1 MVHLLPGERHS
12 NDKPIT
18 PHMKNYSIT
27 GTLYDIGRVNNIS
40 DRFRKREFVI
50 AIEDQG
56 RTQSWIHYIKLQ
68 LENKDVL
75 MIDQFKIGDEIEVT
89 FDIRGSKAEK
99 MGETIFFTN
108 LKAWKIELVDGDME
122 VPSEPAAGRQSR
134 DHVSY
139 TDPSELEDK
148 APWE

>member
-1 MVHLLPGERHS
+1 
-12 NDKPIT
+12 
-18 PHMKNYSIT
+18 MKNYSIT

-50 AIEDQG
+50 AIEEKG
-56 RTQSWIHYIKLQ
+56 RDQSWVNYIKLQ

-99 MGETIFFTN
+99 LGETIFFTN
-108 LKAWKIELVDGDME
+108 LKAWRIELVDGDIE
-122 VPSEPAAGRQSR
+122 TRDYPQQEGRQSR
-134 DHVSY
+134 EAVNYSNLD
-139 TDPSELEDK
+139 DLEPSDK

>member
-1 MVHLLPGERHS
+1 
-12 NDKPIT
+12 
-18 PHMKNYSIT
+18 MKNYSIT

-50 AIEDQG
+50 VVEDQG
-56 RTQSWIHYIKLQ
+56 RDRSWTHYIKLQ

-108 LKAWKIELVDGDME
+108 LKAWKIELVDGDIE
-122 VPSEPAAGRQSR
+122 TRDYPQQEGRQSR
-134 DHVSY
+134 EAVNYSNPD
-139 TDPSELEDK
+139 DLEPTDK

>member
-1 MVHLLPGERHS
+1 
-12 NDKPIT
+12 
-18 PHMKNYSIT
+18 MKNYSIT

-50 AIEDQG
+50 VVEDQG
-56 RTQSWIHYIKLQ
+56 RDRSWTHYIKLQ

-108 LKAWKIELVDGDME
+108 LKAWKIELVDGDIE
-122 VPSEPAAGRQSR
+122 PPSESSSERQPR
-134 DHVSY
+134 DRVNY
-139 TDPSELEDK
+139 TDPSELEPEDK

>member
-18 PHMKNYSIT
+18 PYMKNYSIT
-27 GTLYDIGRVNNIS
+27 GALYSVAAVNNIS

-50 AIEDQG
+50 AIEEKGRDQTWVNYV
-56 RTQSWIHYIKLQ
+56 RMQ

-75 MIDQFKIGDEIEVT
+75 MIDQFHIGDEIEVT
-89 FDIRGSKAEK
+89 FDIKGSKAEK
-99 MGETIFFTN
+99 MGETLFFTN

-134 DHVSY
+134 DHVNY

>member
-1 MVHLLPGERHS
+1 
-12 NDKPIT
+12 
-18 PHMKNYSIT
+18 MKNYSIT

-50 AIEDQG
+50 VVEDQG
-56 RTQSWIHYIKLQ
+56 RTQSWTHYIKLQ

-99 MGETIFFTN
+99 MGETFFFTN
-108 LKAWKIELVDGDME
+108 LRAWKIVLVDGDIE
-122 VPSEPAAGRQSR
+122 TRDYPQQEGRQSR
-134 DHVSY
+134 EAVNY
-139 TDPSELEDK
+139 TDPDELEPSDK

>member
-1 MVHLLPGERHS
+1 
-12 NDKPIT
+12 
-18 PHMKNYSIT
+18 MKNYSIT
-27 GTLYDIGRVNNIS
+27 GALYSVAAVNNIS

-50 AIEDQG
+50 AIEEKGRDQTWVNYV
-56 RTQSWIHYIKLQ
+56 RMQ

-75 MIDQFKIGDEIEVT
+75 MIDQFHIGDEIEVT
-89 FDIRGSKAEK
+89 FDIKGSKAEK
-99 MGETIFFTN
+99 MGETLFFTN

-134 DHVSY
+134 DHVNY

>member
-1 MVHLLPGERHS
+1 
-12 NDKPIT
+12 
-18 PHMKNYSIT
+18 MKNYSIT

-50 AIEDQG
+50 AVEDQG
-56 RTQSWIHYIKLQ
+56 RTQSWTHYIKLQ

-108 LKAWKIELVDGDME
+108 LKAWRIALVDGDAGTRDYPQQE
-122 VPSEPAAGRQSR
+122 GRQSR
-134 DHVSY
+134 EAVNYSNPD
-139 TDPSELEDK
+139 DLEPSDK